1 MSFPESENKKSHET
15 ASSASSLETLR
26 LLYPIFKEEVYR
38 RRAAM
43 AHIARIGT
51 LFYLTLIFAFLFFPE
66 KVITGAE
73 PRYAVVAGIICSAIL
88 LIYQIAQEKSRHEKA
103 KLQLITLEKA
113 FGFFE
118 VGKHIAN
125 KTLYPSNWRD
135 RPKVD
140 QALVL
145 MCLSIAGTATIL
157 IFTILSGSQE
167 AHP

>member
-1 MSFPESENKKSHET
+1 MSFPESENKKSHKSESNWT
-15 ASSASSLETLR
+15 SLETLK

-51 LFYLTLIFAFLFFPE
+51 LFYLTLTFAFFFFPG
-66 KVITGAE
+66 KTITSTG
-73 PRYAVVAGIICSAIL
+73 PRYAAGVGVIL
-88 LIYQIAQEKSRHEKA
+88 STILFIYQIAQEKSRHEKA
-103 KLQLITLEKA
+103 KLQLITLEEA

-118 VGKHIAN
+118 VGQHIAH
-125 KTLYPSNWRD
+125 KALYPSKWRD

-145 MCLSIAGTATIL
+145 MCLSIAGTAAVL
-157 IFTILSGSQE
+157 IFTIFSS
-167 AHP
+167 